1 MILDEHTE
9 FCDATAVTGMGGTTT
24 LIGDV
29 IDLSTVARDI
39 GQGRPLFVQFSV
51 DTAFAGGTTNQF
63 ILASDSQEAIR
74 TSSTAGQEI
83 RHAQTDIIPTATWI
97 AGFTLGFALPFGGVE
112 GTGTYKRFLGI
123 LNVDVGTQT
132 TGNINVFLTYD
143 PHGWRAYPDA
153 SN

>member
-9 FCDATAVTGMGGTTT
+9 FCDATAITGMGGTTT
-24 LIGDV
+24 LVGDV
-29 IDLSTVARDI
+29 MDLGTVARDI
-39 GQGRPLFVQFSV
+39 GQGQPTYFVLSV

-83 RHAQTDIIPTATWI
+83 RHILTDIIPTATWI
-97 AGFTLGFALPFGGVE
+97 AGFTFVWPLPMGGVE
-112 GTGTYKRFLGI
+112 GTGTYKRYLGL

-132 TGNINVFLTYD
+132 TGNINAFLTND
-143 PHGWRAYPDA
+143 PHGWTAYPDA